1 MCMEGKPQRP
11 NDTLNEKV
19 KERQRER
26 ERERERENIQG
37 VNKIHRMFAYTQKI
51 LYCVSFPIIC
61 VANDFL
67 FP

>member
-19 KERQRER
+19 KERW

-37 VNKIHRMFAYTQKI
+37 VNKIHSMFAYT
-51 LYCVSFPIIC
+51 
-61 VANDFL
+61 
-67 FP
+67 